1 MVMNLRHKSY
11 DESRSTTYDGAV
23 TSEMECPT
31 LDIFEELCK
40 TLAERID
47 KSETRE
53 RGRTAEAKQ
62 NLLTSV
68 HHLVSQL
75 WKGTQMHEGYQAG
88 INKRS
93 GRYSANERYR
103 QPGLT
108 YRQTISAYEGLLH
121 LRLIR
126 ETKAGFLDREN
137 LEGSITKFVANDEL
151 LEMLSDINEDPF
163 KVLKPDLT
171 AECIILC
178 NTVDG
183 KREQIDYLDTPSVKE
198 MRDNLR
204 FINECLCRHWADIRI
219 KDEDFISLQERLLID
234 DEKQP
239 IDFSRWA
246 LVRIFSN
253 GSFEQGG
260 RFYRGWWQQV
270 PSELRRY
277 ITISGKKTCE
287 YDYSQLNPHMVYFL
301 RDKELGDE
309 DAYGRVFDGEHRP
322 LVKEAF
328 NAMIQAS
335 TRLTQKPRGIDLSDV
350 DIDRQILRDA
360 ILKAHRPIE
369 DTFFQGLGNHLQY
382 IDSCIAEQVMF
393 QFTRMDY
400 PVLPVRDGFIMHYAF
415 GDLGELEEAMRRA
428 FYHHFKK
435 DIKVKGEIGELMAG
449 SFDGRDSD
457 ELSFDEM
464 IDGEPEYSCW
474 NARN

>member
-1 MVMNLRHKSY
+1 MDS
-11 DESRSTTYDGAV
+11 
-23 TSEMECPT
+23 
-31 LDIFEELCK
+31 FEELCK
-40 TLAERID
+40 ALAERID

-75 WKGTQMHEGYQAG
+75 WKGTQIHEGYEAG

-93 GRYSANERYR
+93 GWYSEIERYR
-103 QPGLT
+103 HPGLT
-108 YRQTISAYEGLLH
+108 YRQTIAAYDGLRQLG
-121 LRLIR
+121 LIS
-126 ETKAGFLDREN
+126 ETRNGYLDRDTFEAD
-137 LEGSITKFVANDEL
+137 ITKFVANDEL
-151 LEMLSDINEDPF
+151 LEMLSELKEDP
-163 KVLKPDLT
+163 LKALT
-171 AECIILC
+171 PNLNAECIILR

-183 KREQIDYLDTPSVKE
+183 RREQVDYLDTPSVKE

-204 FINECLCRHWADIRI
+204 FINECLSRHWADIRI

-277 ITISGKKTCE
+277 ITIDGKKTCE

-335 TRLTQKPRGIDLSDV
+335 TRLTQNPRGIDLSDV
-350 DIDRQILRDA
+350 DMDWPTLRDA
-360 ILKAHRPIE
+360 ILKLHRAIE
-369 DTFFQGLGNHLQY
+369 DMFFQGHGYHLQY
-382 IDSCIAEQVMF
+382 IDSCIAEQVMLHF
-393 QFTRMDY
+393 NRMDY
-400 PVLPVRDGFIMHYAF
+400 PVLPVHDSFIMHHAF

-435 DIKVKGEIGELMAG
+435 DIKVKGEIGELMTG

-457 ELSFDEM
+457 ELTLQEVIAGD
-464 IDGEPEYSCW
+464 PEYRLW
-474 NARN
+474 NQRQI